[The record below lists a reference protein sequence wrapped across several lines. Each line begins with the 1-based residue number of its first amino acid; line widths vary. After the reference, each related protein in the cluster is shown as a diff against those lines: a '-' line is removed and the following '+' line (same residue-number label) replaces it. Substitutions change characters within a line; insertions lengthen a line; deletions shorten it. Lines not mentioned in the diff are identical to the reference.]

1 MNAQEKLE
9 LLSSLSLWEHVPKD
23 RLVTL
28 ANYLRVETYKGEA
41 VIFEEGAKA
50 DGLYFICSGH
60 VHIRKKMIMPDGSS
74 AHKELALL
82 SPGHCIGEM
91 TLFEEVPRSAQ
102 ALASDDC
109 VLLKLGR
116 DELAQWLKANP
127 SMAMDFFVGLVQVLS
142 QRLRR
147 SSNELIS
154 LFDISQWLAEP
165 AATGREFLQKCLD
178 HLMPHLEG
186 TWSAG
191 AYLYNEFNDE
201 LELAASAGNFT
212 AAAARL
218 TIPKITS
225 TVNAWVD
232 AHTFLIPLPGK
243 ERVMGH
249 MVFYATAALSAEE
262 KEESGMLLTTSS
274 RLIAATLENIR
285 HRNEEKMRARLSINR
300 EQYGSGF

>member
-1 MNAQEKLE
+1 MNAQEKLA

-23 RLVTL
+23 RLASL
-28 ANYLRVETYKGEA
+28 ASYLRAETYKGETI
-41 VIFEEGAKA
+41 IFEEGSKA

-60 VHIRKKMIMPDGSS
+60 VHIRKKMTMPDGSS
-74 AHKELALL
+74 AHKEMALL
-82 SPGHCIGEM
+82 SPGHCMGEM

-116 DELAQWLKANP
+116 EELAQWLKANP

-165 AATGREFLQKCLD
+165 AATGREFLQKCLN

-212 AAAARL
+212 ATTVHL
-218 TIPKITS
+218 TIPRVS
-225 TVNAWVD
+225 SPVNAWLDV
-232 AHTFLIPLPGK
+232 HTYLIPLPGK
-243 ERVMGH
+243 ERIMGH
-249 MVFYATAALSAEE
+249 MVFHATAALSTEE
-262 KEESGMLLTTSS
+262 KEESAMLLTTCS
-274 RLIAATLENIR
+274 RLIASTLENIR
-285 HRNEEKMRARLSINR
+285 HRNEEKMRARLSANR
-300 EQYGSGF
+300 EQYGAGF